1 MGASAS
7 SKRPTRNT
15 ILDNLMRKLLQIAF
29 AINIFLNLTNLFVF
43 IPAWLGLPLRLI
55 GGLMLLVNLAYLFS
69 ERAVLAD
76 LLRHKLTWALLVLFF
91 IWPLLGAL
99 FPMFNGYSMKRE
111 IVLQAFYATTLLGA
125 GVYVLRVSYARA
137 RLLAYAC
144 FGVSI
149 VGIFAQ
155 IFLPGF
161 FMSVAMMAENSG
173 EVFAFGRAAGF
184 FVNPNVAGRFVIL
197 MYLLLMLSPKKL
209 GALEILAVTTVAFAA
224 VLLTASRSSLLLCMG
239 VIFYVIGHR
248 FSVPYI
254 SGRMTFSPGRFILGG
269 MAIVV
274 LAVMA
279 AFILPLASKFV
290 LEKTDVGST
299 KHASQRFDFFA
310 YGFGGFVDRVE
321 EEAVKRWYTVE
332 PYVDGF
338 KESWLFGRGLSGYRI
353 YKTENH
359 LALTPH
365 NTIFAMWLN
374 YGVFYV
380 LFGFFC
386 FFVVAVSPRM
396 RLVENHLG
404 MSFTP
409 VLFLALLGIM
419 FTYDGL
425 FAQRGFYIMVGLFLG
440 LYCAPVRW
448 FDFDRNMSEAPLLRK
463 SRRRRQ

>member
-1 MGASAS
+1 
-7 SKRPTRNT
+7 
-15 ILDNLMRKLLQIAF
+15 MRKWLQLAF

-43 IPAWLGLPLRLI
+43 IPAWLGLPLRLL

-69 ERAVLAD
+69 ERVVLAN
-76 LLRHKLTWALLVLFF
+76 LLRHKLTWGLLILFF

-99 FPMFNGYSMKRE
+99 FPMFSGYNMKRE
-111 IVLQAFYATTLLGA
+111 ILLQAFYTTTLLGA

-137 RLLAYAC
+137 RLLTYAC
-144 FGVSI
+144 FVVSI

-161 FMSVAMMAENSG
+161 FMSVAVMAEG
-173 EVFAFGRAAGF
+173 AGDVFAYGRSGGF

-197 MYLLLMLSPKKL
+197 MYLLLMLSPKQI
-209 GALEILAVTTVAFAA
+209 GALEILAVTAVSFGA
-224 VLLTASRSSLLLCMG
+224 VLLTASRSSLLLCMLAI
-239 VIFYVIGHR
+239 VYVIGHR

-254 SGRMTFSPGRFILGG
+254 RGRMTFSPGRFILGSG
-269 MAIVV
+269 AIVI

-299 KHASQRFDFFA
+299 KHASERFDFFA
-310 YGFGGFVDRVE
+310 YGFGGFVERVQ

-338 KESWLFGRGLSGYRI
+338 QESWLFGRGLAGYRI
-353 YKTENH
+353 YKSENY

-365 NTIFAMWLN
+365 NTIFAMWMN

-386 FFVVAVSPRM
+386 FFVVAISPRM

-409 VLFLALLGIM
+409 ILFLMLIGIM

-440 LYCAPVRW
+440 LYCSPVGW

-463 SRRRRQ
+463 QRRWRQ

>member
-1 MGASAS
+1 
-7 SKRPTRNT
+7 
-15 ILDNLMRKLLQIAF
+15 
-29 AINIFLNLTNLFVF
+29 
-43 IPAWLGLPLRLI
+43 
-55 GGLMLLVNLAYLFS
+55 MLLVNLAYLFS
-69 ERAVLAD
+69 ERVVLAN
-76 LLRHKLTWALLVLFF
+76 LLRHKLTWGLLILFF

-99 FPMFNGYSMKRE
+99 FPMFSGYNMKRE
-111 IVLQAFYATTLLGA
+111 ILLQAFYTTTLLGA

-137 RLLAYAC
+137 RLLTYAC
-144 FGVSI
+144 FVVSI

-161 FMSVAMMAENSG
+161 FMSVAVMAEG
-173 EVFAFGRAAGF
+173 AGDVFAYGRSGGF

-197 MYLLLMLSPKKL
+197 MYLLLMLSPKQI
-209 GALEILAVTTVAFAA
+209 GALEILAVTAVSFGA
-224 VLLTASRSSLLLCMG
+224 VLLTASRSSLLLCMLAI
-239 VIFYVIGHR
+239 VYVIGHR

-254 SGRMTFSPGRFILGG
+254 RGRMTFSPGRFILGSG
-269 MAIVV
+269 AIVI

-299 KHASQRFDFFA
+299 KHASERFDFFA
-310 YGFGGFVDRVE
+310 YGFGGFVERVQ

-338 KESWLFGRGLSGYRI
+338 KESWLFGRGLAGYRI
-353 YKTENH
+353 YKSENY

-365 NTIFAMWLN
+365 NTIFAMWMN

-386 FFVVAVSPRM
+386 FFVVAISPRM

-409 VLFLALLGIM
+409 ILFLMLIGIM

-440 LYCAPVRW
+440 LYCSPVGW

-463 SRRRRQ
+463 QRRRRQ

>member
-161 FMSVAMMAENSG
+161 FMSVAVMAEHSG
-173 EVFAFGRAAGF
+173 ETFAFGRAAGF

-209 GALEILAVTTVAFAA
+209 GALEILAVTTVSFAA
-224 VLLTASRSSLLLCMG
+224 VLLTASRSSLLLSMG
-239 VIFYVIGHR
+239 VIVYVIGHR

-254 SGRMTFSPGRFILGG
+254 RGRMTFSPGRFVLGSIT
-269 MAIVV
+269 IVV

-299 KHASQRFDFFA
+299 KHASERFDFFA
-310 YGFGGFVDRVE
+310 HGFGGFVDRVE

-353 YKTENH
+353 YKTENY

-404 MSFTP
+404 MSFAP
-409 VLFLALLGIM
+409 ILFLTLLGIM

-448 FDFDRNMSEAPLLRK
+448 FDFDRNMSEAPLLGK